1 MLRTNKI
8 FSFKMKKNEIDEI
21 KKEEIKTGKKL
32 GRGNFADVY
41 R

>member
-8 FSFKMKKNEIDEI
+8 FSFEMEKNEIDEI
-21 KKEEIKTGKKL
+21 KEEVIKSGKHI

>member
-1 MLRTNKI
+1 MEGEQN
-8 FSFKMKKNEIDEI
+8 DEI
-21 KKEEIKTGKKL
+21 KKDEIKTEKKL